1 MGEMTHEDYEEL
13 IELLDGRIE
22 ELTKPIPSKQIL
34 RFAEAIRTADFG
46 NEDSEGTYAQED
58 YSNLLKTQSIVIEL
72 LPRIL
77 EYIRGHSIDPNTGWR
92 FEAVKAGDGDHGL
105 CAICKKP
112 YQHMKHT
119 VKAHHFDM
127 HPTAYNGVCR
137 ECVRLYPP
145 LEFVER
151 TDVSEWLDQNQ
162 RVCQRVETDKKREGH
177 RIDLIDAIR
186 RHAHSTHYF
195 TDIIQKA
202 PKWSQ
207 GVSGEWR

>member
-13 IELLDGRIE
+13 IELLDGRID

-34 RFAEAIRTADFG
+34 RFAEAIRSAEVGD
-46 NEDSEGTYAQED
+46 EDSEGTYTEED
-58 YSNLLKTQSIVIEL
+58 YSNLVEAQNIVNQL

-77 EYIRGHSIDPNTGWR
+77 ENIRGRSINPKTGWR
-92 FEAVKAGDGDHGL
+92 FGPVKAGDGDHGL
-105 CAICKKP
+105 CAICEKP
-112 YQHMKHT
+112 YQHLKHT

-127 HPTAYNGVCR
+127 HPTAYNGICR

-151 TDVSEWLDQNQ
+151 PEVSEWLSKNQ
-162 RVCQRVETDKKREGH
+162 RICKKVEQDKKREGQ
-177 RIDLIDAIR
+177 RVDLIDAIR

-195 TDIIQKA
+195 SDIVQEA
-202 PKWSQ
+202 PEWSRDAF
-207 GVSGEWR
+207 GEWR